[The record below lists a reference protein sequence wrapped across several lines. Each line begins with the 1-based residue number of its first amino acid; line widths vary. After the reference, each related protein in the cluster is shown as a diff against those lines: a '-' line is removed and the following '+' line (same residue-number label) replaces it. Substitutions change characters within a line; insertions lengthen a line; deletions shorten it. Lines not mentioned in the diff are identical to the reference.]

1 MVFLFYALLSP
12 QINAGGVDI
21 VNKTVTLKRNFEFRR
36 VYNKGNYSAGK
47 YMVLYS
53 LANNSEK
60 NRLGITASK
69 KIGKSV
75 SRNRI
80 RRLIKESY
88 RLQGDTFKKGHD
100 VVFVA
105 RIADKNTGLAEIRRE
120 MENLAGKL
128 GLTDKEKPSCSV
140 KS

>member
-1 MVFLFYALLSP
+1 M
-12 QINAGGVDI
+12 DI

-53 LANNSEK
+53 LPNNSEK

-88 RLQGDTFKKGHD
+88 RLQGDTYKKGHD

-105 RIADKNTGLAEIRRE
+105 RSADKNTGLAEIRRE
-120 MENLAGKL
+120 MEILAGKL
-128 GLTDKEKPSCSV
+128 GLTDKEKTSCSE